1 MWENVIQAMHGS
13 ANLTRER
20 IWAPLPPYI
29 PTVRR
34 EFAMW
39 PRPGFVG
46 RDWRPGGWVLVG
58 ANPGSTE
65 GRDPSIYAKGDATH
79 IEFLRAFARA
89 PSEPSFH
96 NLMDYEQRDIV
107 SWSLDWAISGTLERL
122 GSAMD
127 DVAILN
133 VIPFST
139 KEAPPKT
146 SPAWRNASS
155 LHFARVLA
163 ALEPQGVVW
172 LGKAAVDRTRPH
184 LRLPRGTKS
193 ATVSRQ
199 RDLDMATR
207 FRDLSR
213 VLGSS

>member
-13 ANLTRER
+13 ANLTRDR
-20 IWAPLPPYI
+20 IWAPLPPYL

-46 RDWRPGGWVLVG
+46 RNWRPGGWVLVG

-65 GRDPSIYAKGDATH
+65 GRDPSIFAQGDATH
-79 IEFLRAFARA
+79 IEFLRAFARS
-89 PSEPSFH
+89 PSEPTFR
-96 NLMDYEQRDIV
+96 NLMDYEQRDMLT
-107 SWSLDWAISGTLERL
+107 WALDWAISGTLERL
-122 GSAMD
+122 GSTID
-127 DVAILN
+127 DVVFLN

-139 KEAPPKT
+139 RDSPPKT
-146 SPAWRNASS
+146 SPAWRNASL
-155 LHFARVLA
+155 LHFAPILA

-172 LGKAAVDRTRPH
+172 LGKAAADRARPH
-184 LRLPRGTKS
+184 LCLPRAIKS

-199 RDLDMATR
+199 RDLNMAIR
-207 FRDLSR
+207 FSHLSR
-213 VLGSS
+213 LLGS